1 MTFRSTTLE
10 RAYELAREGRCR
22 TVGDIKIQLKLEGY
36 ERIRESLYGGT
47 LNAALRDLCREH
59 YAPAEG
65 QVEP

>member
-1 MTFRSTTLE
+1 MTFRPTTLE

-22 TVGDIKIQLKLEGY
+22 TVGDIKVQLKLEGY

-59 YAPAEG
+59 YAAAEADSG
-65 QVEP
+65 T